1 LRDRRRIWSYIAEH
15 HIAAAARLDRRF
27 AQAVTNLEAHPLMGY
42 KGFVHNTRY
51 LTPAPNYRIQYEQED
66 DVCWILG
73 VFHTSMGR
81 W

>member
-1 LRDRRRIWSYIAEH
+1 
-15 HIAAAARLDRRF
+15 
-27 AQAVTNLEAHPLMGY
+27 MGY